1 MCLDSVSAESLIIL
15 WPALK
20 LFSVLVFG
28 FVSGSLRNR
37 LGVEE
42 DAGRRISVGVGKY
55 RKRGMMTPK
64 QQQQILGFHTPRV
77 RGTPLSRQGGMMA
90 SRVPKNGDD
99 AKVRVVVRVRPYLD
113 VELRSDDELVPCAEI
128 LKSWDGED
136 MLRISDKKTRSAC
149 LSVTILLVAGC
160 VSFLFNWLLG
170 VYSCLCLFVA
180 IMLIKKCGCQFVLI
194 KCIRKF
200 VCVCTVQ
207 VLKCEL
213 H

>member
-1 MCLDSVSAESLIIL
+1 VSAESLIIL

-77 RGTPLSRQGGMMA
+77 RGAPLSRQGGMTA

>member
-1 MCLDSVSAESLIIL
+1 VSAESLIIL

>member
-1 MCLDSVSAESLIIL
+1 VSAESLIVVWL
-15 WPALK
+15 ALK
-20 LFSVLVFG
+20 LFSVLVFD

-37 LGVEE
+37 ICVEE
-42 DAGRRISVGVGKY
+42 DAGRRISVGGGKY
-55 RKRGMMTPK
+55 RKPGMMTPK

-77 RGTPLSRQGGMMA
+77 RGTPLSCQGGMMA

-149 LSVTILLVAGC
+149 LSGTFLLVAGC

-170 VYSCLCLFVA
+170 VSSCLCLLVA

-194 KCIRKF
+194 KCISKF

-213 H
+213 Q

>member
-1 MCLDSVSAESLIIL
+1 MCGVCTLSAESLIVV

-20 LFSVLVFG
+20 LFSVLDFD

-37 LGVEE
+37 IRGGLVLG
-42 DAGRRISVGVGKY
+42 GGY

-113 VELRSDDELVPCAEI
+113 VELRSDELVPCAEI

-149 LSVTILLVAGC
+149 LSGTFLLVAGC

-170 VYSCLCLFVA
+170 VSSCLCLLVV
-180 IMLIKKCGCQFVLI
+180 IMFIKKCGCQFVLI
-194 KCIRKF
+194 KCISEF
-200 VCVCTVQ
+200 VCVCTEV
-207 VLKCEL
+207 
-213 H
+213 